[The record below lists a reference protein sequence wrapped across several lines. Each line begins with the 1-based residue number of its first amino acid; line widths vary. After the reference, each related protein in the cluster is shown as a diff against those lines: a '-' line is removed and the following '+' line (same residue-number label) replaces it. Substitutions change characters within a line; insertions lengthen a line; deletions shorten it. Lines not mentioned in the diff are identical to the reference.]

1 MRGQKSRVAV
11 CCAIA
16 VLVSAAFV
24 HAWGSPSRTT
34 FLTFSGPVALPG
46 ATLGTGTYIFELLNP
61 SSGADVVTVRD
72 KDGPRVY
79 YSGFTR
85 RIDRPAGQVQPVS
98 VAEAPRGVPPKILVW
113 YPTGEGMG
121 HQFIYR

>member
-1 MRGQKSRVAV
+1 MGNRKARLAI

-16 VLVSAAFV
+16 VLFEAASL
-24 HAWGSPSRTT
+24 HGWGAPSRTT

-46 ATLGTGTYIFELLNP
+46 ATLGTGAYIFEVLNP
-61 SSGADVVTVRD
+61 SSGADVVTVTD
-72 KDGPRVY
+72 KARSRVY

-85 RIDRPAGQVQPVS
+85 RVDRPAGQVQPVS
-98 VAEAPRGVPPKILVW
+98 LAEAPRGVPPKILVW